1 MVELDVELLHQLT
14 INGFDNGAGSMHGAT
29 EGFGKLLRLVAARQ
43 RDELET
49 IVNEQVTGQRDPAVG
64 RIAEHGPIG
73 LFGEQF
79 CAHRQVSSAGRSQRK
94 IQKQPAQTDQPMQP
108 EAEHGHVLAGDL
120 AKIRTV
126 RAPVARRARHPM
138 PFDDWHRP
146 TINGALP
153 IGAQV
158 QQAQATLP
166 NEMASIHQRAVPVKP
181 VLRWHIRKH
190 VLLRFPLAHQRG
202 FFVPRSA
209 FADQRHCQQLAGPAL
224 RR

>member
-1 MVELDVELLHQLT
+1 
-14 INGFDNGAGSMHGAT
+14 
-29 EGFGKLLRLVAARQ
+29 
-43 RDELET
+43 
-49 IVNEQVTGQRDPAVG
+49 
-64 RIAEHGPIG
+64 
-73 LFGEQF
+73 
-79 CAHRQVSSAGRSQRK
+79 
-94 IQKQPAQTDQPMQP
+94 MQP

-138 PFDDWHRP
+138 QFDDWHRP

-166 NEMASIHQRAVPVKP
+166 NEMASIHQHAVPVKP

-224 RR
+224 RRWPWSLESGPDFSPQIVHRHLHPQAKIVKTRYHRSVSRLRQLIFGDLSLPQS